1 VQRFRIASAYPLLPS
16 SKPQEPGHYL
26 AIQILDIDVFLFK
39 PPTEI
44 GDYDD
49 LLSDRALTIALFGDT
64 GRIGV
69 EVLTQG
75 PLAQSFNRTW
85 ESEELVY
92 HSPRMPSR
100 STKLCRIAAA
110 EMPMNGG
117 WDNNVRHSP
126 GRGIVPAMPH
136 AA

>member
-1 VQRFRIASAYPLLPS
+1 VQRFRIASADSLLPPPES
-16 SKPQEPGHYL
+16 QEPAHYL
-26 AIQILDIDVFLFK
+26 AIQILDSEMFLFK

-49 LLSDRALTIALFGDT
+49 LLPDRVSTIALFGHI
-64 GRIGV
+64 GRIAV
-69 EVLTQG
+69 EVLTQR
-75 PLAQSFNRTW
+75 PLAQSFNCAW

-92 HSPRMPSR
+92 HSSRVPSR
-100 STKLCRIAAA
+100 ATKLCRIAAV

-117 WDNNVRHSP
+117 AHDNMRHSP
-126 GRGIVPAMPH
+126 GRGIVRD

>member
-1 VQRFRIASAYPLLPS
+1 MVSNRVQRFRIASANSLLPPPKS
-16 SKPQEPGHYL
+16 QESIHNL
-26 AIQILDIDVFLFK
+26 AIQILDIDMFLLQ

-49 LLSDRALTIALFGDT
+49 LLSDRVLTIALFGYA

-69 EVLTQG
+69 EVFTQG
-75 PLAQSFNRTW
+75 TLAQSFNRAW

-92 HSPRMPSR
+92 HSFRVPSQA
-100 STKLCRIAAA
+100 TKLCRIAAVQTS
-110 EMPMNGG
+110 MNSGCA
-117 WDNNVRHSP
+117 RQ
-126 GRGIVPAMPH
+126 H